1 LVKVHEINS
10 ILEDMEGFCY
20 FSENIGL
27 LFEAIILE
35 EDGNIYVAD
44 GLGSASSDGAGE
56 IG

>member
-1 LVKVHEINS
+1 MVKVHEINS